1 MATFKN
7 RLADTLSDV
16 AQLLPFSLLS
26 KAATGKLLAPF
37 YHAVSDTPMPH
48 IRHLYR
54 VKTVAE
60 FERDLDFLLK
70 HYTPIDFHEL
80 PTLLQHKPRSGKPPM
95 LLSFDDGLREF
106 YDPIAPILLRK
117 GIPAIC
123 FLNSGFLDNKDLFF
137 RYKASLLID
146 FLPKLPGYTA
156 EKLLSVRYENRAE
169 LDVLATSIGLDFNE
183 FLHQHQPYLQSSQVE
198 SLLGKGFHFG
208 AHSVDHPEYQY
219 LDLPEQLRQTTRS
232 TETISNKF
240 GLGYRLF
247 SFPFTDYGVSRKFFE
262 VVLEEKKIAD
272 FTFGCAGL
280 KTDIM
285 PRHLQRIPMEANNL
299 SAEAALR
306 REFLYFWLKMPFGKN
321 RIRRT

>member
-1 MATFKN
+1 
-7 RLADTLSDV
+7 
-16 AQLLPFSLLS
+16 
-26 KAATGKLLAPF
+26 
-37 YHAVSDTPMPH
+37 
-48 IRHLYR
+48 
-54 VKTVAE
+54 
-60 FERDLDFLLK
+60 
-70 HYTPIDFHEL
+70 
-80 PTLLQHKPRSGKPPM
+80 
-95 LLSFDDGLREF
+95 LREF
-106 YDPIAPILLRK
+106 YDPIAPMLLRK

-156 EKLLSVRYENRAE
+156 EKLLSVRYENRTE
-169 LDVLATSIGLDFNE
+169 LDALATSIGFDFNE

-198 SLLGKGFHFG
+198 SLIEKGFHFG

-219 LDLPEQLRQTTRS
+219 LDLTEQLRQTTRS

-262 VVLEEKKIAD
+262 IVLEEKKIAD

-280 KTDIM
+280 KTDVM